1 MTDVNNKVSNFKKLL
16 AAVGLSG
23 ALAGS
28 YLIYPFEGQVNHT
41 YADPVG
47 ILTMCVGHVDN
58 TLKLGQT
65 FTDEQC
71 LETLVKD
78 ITKHDKQ
85 LMGVVRVKM
94 NDYQHAAFLSFV
106 FNVGIVKF
114 SNSTML
120 GKLNAGNYAGACSE
134 YIRWVYAGKKKLKGL
149 ERRREIETQMCNGTI
164 KLDKEVLDAITQSK

>member
-1 MTDVNNKVSNFKKLL
+1 MTDVNNKISNFKKLL

-28 YLIYPFEGQVNHT
+28 YLIYPFEGQVNHV
-41 YADPVG
+41 YADP
-47 ILTMCVGHVDN
+47 INLLTVCVGHVNN
-58 TLKLGQT
+58 TLRMGQT

-85 LMGVVRVKM
+85 LMGVVKVPM
-94 NDYQHAAFLSFV
+94 NDFQHAAFLSFV

-120 GKLNAGNYAGACSE
+120 GKLNAGNYKASCDE
-134 YIRWVYAGKKKLKGL
+134 LIKWRYAGGKVLKGL
-149 ERRREIETQMCNGTI
+149 ERRREMETQMCYGTI
-164 KLDKEVLDAITQSK
+164 KLDKEVLDAIAQSK

>member
-16 AAVGLSG
+16 GAVGLSG

-28 YLIYPFEGQVNHT
+28 YLIYPFEGQVNSV
-41 YADPVG
+41 YADPVQL
-47 ILTMCVGHVDN
+47 LTVCVGHVDN
-58 TLKLGQT
+58 TLKMGQT

-85 LMGVVRVKM
+85 LMGVVTEKM
-94 NDYQHAAFLSFV
+94 NDYEHAAYLSFV

-120 GKLNAGNYAGACSE
+120 GKLNAGNHKAACSE
-134 YIRWVYAGKKKLKGL
+134 FIHWKYAGKKVLKGL
-149 ERRREIETQMCNGTI
+149 ERRRETETQMCEGTI
-164 KLDKEVLDAITQSK
+164 KLDKEVLDAIAKLR